1 MKVFI
6 ILCKVH
12 AVAETIMP
20 LTMSKAFI
28 NCYINASSYE
38 EAVNKILNQFKND
51 GIYLDE
57 IESPVYEMPVTS
69 WQSHIKEQYKSLSN
83 QMLSQSEFEKEIK
96 NGKVVYGIFSGFN

>member
-20 LTMSKAFI
+20 LTMSKAFV

-69 WQSHIKEQYKSLSN
+69 WQSHIKEQYKYLSN

>member
-12 AVAETIMP
+12 TVVESIMP
-20 LTMSKAFI
+20 STMTKAFV

-38 EAVNKILNQFKND
+38 EAVNKILNQFTND

-69 WQSHIKEQYKSLSN
+69 WQLHIQEQYKSLSN
-83 QMLSQSEFEKEIK
+83 EMLSQSEFENEIK